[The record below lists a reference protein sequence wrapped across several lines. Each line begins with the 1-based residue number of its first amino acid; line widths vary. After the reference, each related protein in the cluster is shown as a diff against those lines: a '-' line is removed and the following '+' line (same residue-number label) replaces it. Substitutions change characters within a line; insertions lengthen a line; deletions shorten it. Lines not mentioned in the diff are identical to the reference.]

1 MVGRYIYT
9 LPLPENETRSLEI
22 DSRYKKSPKA
32 PQPLADINYWSL
44 MLNNIYEC
52 FTFTLY
58 EFLQCIWHTHDTRYD
73 PNSGPVV
80 GRLCPICS
88 LVATLSSIQ
97 YAKFALSLFSFWKSC
112 LFARGFYVVI
122 NTTAHMVCIAI
133 GRSFTV
139 YLSVIERVK
148 SVSEQP
154 SPNLLQTHVFSY
166 QSKNC
171 HWRKKLFFFRKN
183 CDHTS

>member
-112 LFARGFYVVI
+112 
-122 NTTAHMVCIAI
+122 
-133 GRSFTV
+133 
-139 YLSVIERVK
+139 
-148 SVSEQP
+148 QP
-154 SPNLLQTHVFSY
+154 SFRQGFLCCNKYHSSYGLYCHREKFYRLLVSDREGKVCEWPT
-166 QSKNC
+166 QS
-171 HWRKKLFFFRKN
+171 
-183 CDHTS
+183 